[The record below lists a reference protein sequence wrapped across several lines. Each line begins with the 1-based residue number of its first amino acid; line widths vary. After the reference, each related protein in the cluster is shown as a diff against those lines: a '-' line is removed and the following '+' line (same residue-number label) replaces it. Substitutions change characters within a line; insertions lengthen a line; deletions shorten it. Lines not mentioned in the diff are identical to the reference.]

1 MRGNELLPEE
11 NFPKTSKQTFGFAR
25 HGKPLLSYV
34 SQKGKRLCA
43 NRTFPKA
50 FVPQH
55 KRLLP
60 GIFAKGLALWM
71 EADKALVI
79 ADLHLGIEEMFNRQ
93 GMMLPRFNFSEI
105 RKHLEKKVFP
115 GTKPELI
122 VINGDLKHE
131 FGVVSGQEWSEVIDM
146 LRLLQKHC
154 KKIVLVRGNHDKV
167 LGPIAN
173 WEGLGIEKDGVLL
186 PKSLAFVTHGR
197 EMPKGGEF
205 GKAKAVI
212 IGHDHSAVTI
222 REQYKSERYKCFL
235 VGKFHGKNLIAMPS
249 MSIVSIGS
257 DVKGKLLSPFLQ
269 KGIEKFRVFAVAD
282 KTYDFGPLGEMD

>member
-1 MRGNELLPEE
+1 MKGNELLPEE
-11 NFPKTSKQTFGFAR
+11 NFPKAF
-25 HGKPLLSYV
+25 
-34 SQKGKRLCA
+34 SQKG
-43 NRTFPKA
+43 
-50 FVPQH
+50 

-60 GIFAKGLALWM
+60 GIFAKGLALWVK
-71 EADKALVI
+71 ADKALVI

-122 VINGDLKHE
+122 VINGDFKHE
-131 FGVVSGQEWSEVIDM
+131 FGIVSEQEWSEVIDM

-167 LGPIAN
+167 LGPIAK
-173 WEGLGIEKDGVLL
+173 WEGLGIEKGGVLL

-197 EMPKGGEF
+197 EMPKGAEF
-205 GKAKAVI
+205 GKAKVVI
-212 IGHDHSAVTI
+212 IGHDHPAVTI

-235 VGKFHGKNLIAMPS
+235 VGKFGKKKLVAMPS
-249 MSIVSIGS
+249 MSMVSIGS

-282 KTYDFGPLGEMD
+282 KTYDFGPLEGLD